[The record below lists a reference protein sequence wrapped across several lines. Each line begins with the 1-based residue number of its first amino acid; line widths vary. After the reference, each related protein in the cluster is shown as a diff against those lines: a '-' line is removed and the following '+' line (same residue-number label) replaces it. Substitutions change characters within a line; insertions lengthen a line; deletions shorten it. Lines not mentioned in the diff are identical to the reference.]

1 MKIQILNSMKLST
14 ILFLLLIFA
23 EPMLAQDIDFKKLKV
38 NGQSICSSKSLI
50 LEKFGEPIEI
60 TNPDYECGFLSSAEQ
75 MKEFESMVYKD
86 IVFTGNR
93 EGDYILDE
101 FKFNSDIYTLNYDGV
116 DLKKG
121 ITIEKLQEIFGKFD
135 DRYISDQTKYIGIPN
150 QDKIQED
157 GYSFQFE
164 NGKLV
169 LIKYWSPC

>member
-23 EPMLAQDIDFKKLKV
+23 EPMLAQDIDFKKLEV

-101 FKFNSDIYTLNYDGV
+101 FKFNSDIYTLNYGGL
-116 DLKKG
+116 DLDKET
-121 ITIEKLQEIFGKFD
+121 TIEKLQEIFGKFD
-135 DRYISDQTKYIGIPN
+135 DKYSSDQSIYIFIPN
-150 QDKIQED
+150 LDKMQGD
-157 GYSFQFE
+157 GYLFQF
-164 NGKLV
+164 K
-169 LIKYWSPC
+169 KRQASFD

>member
-23 EPMLAQDIDFKKLKV
+23 EPMLAQDIDFKKLEV

-50 LEKFGEPIEI
+50 LEKFGEPIKI

-75 MKEFESMVYKD
+75 MKKFESLVYKD
-86 IVFTGNR
+86 MIFTGNR
-93 EGDYILDE
+93 EDDYILDE
-101 FKFNSDIYTLNYDGV
+101 FKFNSEIYTLNYDGV